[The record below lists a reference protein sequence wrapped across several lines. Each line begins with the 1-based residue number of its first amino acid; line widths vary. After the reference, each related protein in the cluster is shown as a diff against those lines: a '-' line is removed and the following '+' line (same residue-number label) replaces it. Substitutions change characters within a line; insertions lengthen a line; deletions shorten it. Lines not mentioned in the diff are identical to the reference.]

1 MSSSDAAA
9 EASRASESSSESEDG
24 DAQLQVMFEDLLV
37 TNEGEWIEAHRH
49 NLLQLWNLLKQGRS
63 RFNDNYLTGCNF
75 RIFCSFV
82 YRWTEDEDTDEEDSD
97 DAMSEDNDEEQ
108 TGQEDEET
116 VD

>member
-1 MSSSDAAA
+1 MATEIVAEGSQASDTSSYPGL
-9 EASRASESSSESEDG
+9 E
-24 DAQLQVMFEDLLV
+24 VMFEDLLV

-49 NLLQLWNLLKQGRS
+49 NLSQLWNLLKQGKS

-82 YRWTEDEDTDEEDSD
+82 YRWTEDEDTDEEGSDAEMSD
-97 DAMSEDNDEEQ
+97 DGEEEDTEN
-108 TGQEDEET
+108 TANET

>member
-1 MSSSDAAA
+1 MATEVAD
-9 EASRASESSSESEDG
+9 ELPVASESGSESEVDV
-24 DAQLQVMFEDLLV
+24 QVMFEDLLV

-49 NLLQLWNLLKQGRS
+49 NLLQLWNLLKQGKS

-82 YRWTEDEDTDEEDSD
+82 YRWTEEEDTDEEGSEAGMT
-97 DAMSEDNDEEQ
+97 DAEEEASEID
-108 TGQEDEET
+108 ET